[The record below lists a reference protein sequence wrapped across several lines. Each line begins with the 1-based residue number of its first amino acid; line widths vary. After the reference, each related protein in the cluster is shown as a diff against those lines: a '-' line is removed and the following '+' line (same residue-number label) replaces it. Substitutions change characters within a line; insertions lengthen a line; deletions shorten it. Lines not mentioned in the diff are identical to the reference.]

1 MEQKNKSKT
10 YIVIIAFVIIILL
23 SSYVVINK
31 IIDRN
36 KEKEEIEE
44 IIKDEYINEIKEVS
58 LSNDIVKKIYS
69 YTEDDIIEYYLY
81 LNKNKNL
88 TWDSKSL
95 LVAYNLNKD
104 DYKYGIDILN
114 VDRDKFEK
122 TYTELFENHLNKESK
137 SSKNCPTTTY
147 NIDEDMYTINLSC
160 YKTDKDLVYKTFLK
174 NITLINDDIIR
185 INKYYVFILKN
196 ETNYTL
202 YKKNDMKDTNKIVEN
217 INFDELN
224 KYIYDMDVITY
235 EYKKVNGKYYFS
247 SVK

>member
-1 MEQKNKSKT
+1 MNYQIQIQRIHLVQLHT
-10 YIVIIAFVIIILL
+10 VI
-23 SSYVVINK
+23 
-31 IIDRN
+31 
-36 KEKEEIEE
+36 
-44 IIKDEYINEIKEVS
+44 
-58 LSNDIVKKIYS
+58 
-69 YTEDDIIEYYLY
+69 
-81 LNKNKNL
+81 
-88 TWDSKSL
+88 
-95 LVAYNLNKD
+95 
-104 DYKYGIDILN
+104 
-114 VDRDKFEK
+114 
-122 TYTELFENHLNKESK
+122 ELFENHLNKESK

-147 NIDEDMYTINLSC
+147 NIDEDMSTINLSC

>member
-1 MEQKNKSKT
+1 MEQRNKSKT

-23 SSYVVINK
+23 SGYVVINK

-81 LNKNKNL
+81 LDKNKNL

>member
-23 SSYVVINK
+23 SGYVVINK

-81 LNKNKNL
+81 LDKNKNL

-160 YKTDKDLVYKTFLK
+160 YKTDKNLVYKTFLK